1 MNKKLDN
8 QNCCRELKSTVIDFV
23 DVILDMAVRHGFP
36 GEEEFVGGNP
46 VNLWS
51 RSMVRQKM
59 LLLSRPKRM
68 RAWQT

>member
-36 GEEEFVGGNP
+36 GEEEFV
-46 VNLWS
+46 
-51 RSMVRQKM
+51 
-59 LLLSRPKRM
+59 
-68 RAWQT
+68 